1 MNNNGA
7 RPKPSL
13 KQPNIAVLIDAEN
26 INNLASIN
34 DLIDILEMDGNVV
47 LKRAVGDWFRAIKLV
62 QNGMR
67 DMGVELV
74 HQPNFVPGNNMA
86 DVRIVI
92 EAIEILHNPDLDV
105 DAFAVVSSD
114 QDFLPLYDRLRELG
128 KRVIVAG
135 DTSTNHA
142 RIERH
147 SDRFIPIN
155 QVLEPEIRSIYD
167 RDPRRKPKRTVVK
180 VARKRMNRNVRTE
193 VQELLYR
200 AMAAS
205 VDERGTVSAAK
216 LYQTMRKIKPD
227 FSVKRLGYTQFARLI
242 KSYPNVVRVRGNR
255 SANITVQLRTHA
267 RRS

>member
-1 MNNNGA
+1 M
-7 RPKPSL
+7 PQK
-13 KQPNIAVLIDAEN
+13 PNIAVLIDAEN
-26 INNLASIN
+26 INNLNS
-34 DLIDILEMDGNVV
+34 LGSLLDILEMDGNVV

-62 QNGMR
+62 QNGMQE
-67 DMGVELV
+67 MGVELV

-92 EAIEILHNPDLDV
+92 EAIEILHNPDIHV

-167 RDPRRKPKRTVVK
+167 RDPRRKSKRKVVK
-180 VARKRMNRNVRTE
+180 VARKRMNQNVRAQ
-193 VQELLYR
+193 VQKLLYR
-200 AMAAS
+200 AMTAS

-216 LYQTMRKIKPD
+216 LYQTMRKMKPD